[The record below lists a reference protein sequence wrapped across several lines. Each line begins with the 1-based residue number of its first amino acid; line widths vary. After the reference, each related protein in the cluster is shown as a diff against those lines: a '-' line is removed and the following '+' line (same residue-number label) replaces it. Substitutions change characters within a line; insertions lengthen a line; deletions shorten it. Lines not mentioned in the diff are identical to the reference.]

1 VTDWSALLAGDEVP
15 ALELAERLAD
25 DEGLDICDAQDR
37 VYAALGDALKE
48 RGDGHGLVTLADSG
62 DEAGADAPDVSKY
75 RRVHLDAADRAGRES
90 WEFVEEEAVRAE
102 LDVRGFAELID
113 SGRLSDISGWRFVDV
128 SADDEDSQLRWYYS
142 SGDEPRPDEFRR
154 FHELLLAEA
163 PADYT
168 PHYFRV
174 SRAGKAPATQYGGW
188 KQDDARLTVE
198 EAVAWMEQGG
208 NVGVAG
214 RPDGPLIN
222 VDIDDDEETTPADV
236 PTSLRARSRS
246 RTGWHTWY
254 FDRDGAVPN
263 IPTDEFGEV
272 RTDWQYVV
280 APGSFVASAAED
292 IPDGADDP
300 GYYTVEDEAPVA
312 EIAYD
317 DLPQV
322 FRDAAEAAEDDE
334 EDEEEDAATQ
344 EREAFTPDRSADGR
358 SAVFNVEA
366 ADLVGANDPSERF
379 TSIFHDSGTGSNMSV
394 SGDKLH
400 CWRHGVAHGGL
411 QALATL
417 SDEVSEG
424 CRELGAAHKNSG
436 AGRNRLKG
444 DWQLVWAAWVE
455 AKRRGRIPTD
465 DPVPYRVLREIA
477 VDDGLVDR
485 DDLVTRDGE
494 TGEVVSDGQAADTYR
509 ALPPGTYNRALAHI
523 ENKYDVSPGRDPI
536 GPSETQTP
544 TASELDLGGEADSAE
559 EAAQNVLAMMELQD

>member
-128 SADDEDSQLRWYYS
+128 SA
-142 SGDEPRPDEFRR
+142 
-154 FHELLLAEA
+154 
-163 PADYT
+163 
-168 PHYFRV
+168 
-174 SRAGKAPATQYGGW
+174 
-188 KQDDARLTVE
+188 
-198 EAVAWMEQGG
+198 
-208 NVGVAG
+208 
-214 RPDGPLIN
+214 
-222 VDIDDDEETTPADV
+222 DDEETTPADV